1 MANPNHPSSDHRPD
15 PAAPAPARA
24 RRIPWTTVAVLVFLA
39 ANLALCVRR
48 VGGGDRGALAFIAF
62 APLNLVLLF
71 WSMRRFEHSPP
82 GSAARGRAKL
92 AVWLLTASL
101 TAAFT
106 WKMCA
111 LLPLLLAVAVCIMA
125 ASTVGGGFYV
135 LFVHDAK

>member
-1 MANPNHPSSDHRPD
+1 MANPNHPSSDQHRPD
-15 PAAPAPARA
+15 PAPPVPARA
-24 RRIPWTTVAVLVFLA
+24 RGFPWTTVAVLVFLA

-48 VGGGDRGALAFIAF
+48 VGDRGALAFIAF
-62 APLNLVLLF
+62 AHLNLLLLF
-71 WSMRRFEHSPP
+71 WSMRRFELSPP
-82 GSAARGRAKL
+82 GSVARGRAKL

-111 LLPLLLAVAVCIMA
+111 LLPPPLAVAACIMA